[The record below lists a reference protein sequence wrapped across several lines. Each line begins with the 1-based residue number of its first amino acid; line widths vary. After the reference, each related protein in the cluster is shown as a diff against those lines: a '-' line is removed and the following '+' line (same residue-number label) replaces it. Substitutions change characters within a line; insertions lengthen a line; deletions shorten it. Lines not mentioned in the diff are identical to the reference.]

1 MSIASERT
9 AGAAIGLRRLFTSP
23 GVHPYDEIVWERRDA
38 RIAHWQTG
46 AIAFEQRDVEFPASW
61 SQNATNIVAQ
71 KYFRG
76 TVGAPGRETSGSMN
90 PSFTPWGEATSHHS
104 STPSRG
110 PGAEATT
117 ANRRSSHVIPLHP
130 HRRHRPRLV
139 GRPPTGFDTR
149 PCPPRAGR

>member
-76 TVGAPGRETSGSMN
+76 TVGTPGRETSL
-90 PSFTPWGEATSHHS
+90 
-104 STPSRG
+104 
-110 PGAEATT
+110 
-117 ANRRSSHVIPLHP
+117 RRSSIASSTRSRSGASTATTSPT
-130 HRRHRPRLV
+130 RRKPTRS
-139 GRPPTGFDTR
+139 PPS
-149 PCPPRAGR
+149 